1 MLKNKLIFIP
11 ISILIISLLQSCDF
25 NTAKKIQ
32 DPEKKYKTALVYYEE
47 GKYAKTQILLEDIIL
62 SLRMTKK
69 GEDAL
74 YKYADSYYRMKDY
87 ILAGYYFRKYVEDY
101 PKGQK
106 TETAQFMSA
115 ECYYLDAPKSKLD
128 QQATL
133 TALQEFELFITKY
146 PESQKISECNE
157 YIDQLRD
164 RLEIKSYENSK
175 LYYDIGYYQAA
186 SIALNNSLKECP
198 DTKFKEVI
206 LYYILLSDY
215 KYAKNSILIKQS
227 ERYKNVIKAYKKLVE
242 KYPESKYIKEAEN
255 INTESQEEITKADNK
270 TKKNNT

>member
-11 ISILIISLLQSCDF
+11 ISILVISLLQSCNF

-32 DPEKKYKTALVYYEE
+32 DPKMKYTKALEYYEE

-62 SLRMTKK
+62 SLKMTKE

-101 PKGQK
+101 PKGEK
-106 TETAQFMSA
+106 TETSQFMSA
-115 ECYYLDAPKSKLD
+115 KCYYLDAPKSKLD

-133 TALQEFELFITKY
+133 IALQEFELFITKY

-164 RLEIKSYENSK
+164 KLEVKSYENSK

-186 SIALNNSLKECP
+186 SIALNNSLKEFP
-198 DTKFKEVI
+198 DSKFKEDI

-215 KYAKNSILIKQS
+215 KYAKNSILSKQA
-227 ERYKNVIKAYKKLVE
+227 ERFNDVIKAYDKLVK

-255 INTESQEEITKADNK
+255 IYTESKEVITKAD
-270 TKKNNT
+270 KKAEQNNT